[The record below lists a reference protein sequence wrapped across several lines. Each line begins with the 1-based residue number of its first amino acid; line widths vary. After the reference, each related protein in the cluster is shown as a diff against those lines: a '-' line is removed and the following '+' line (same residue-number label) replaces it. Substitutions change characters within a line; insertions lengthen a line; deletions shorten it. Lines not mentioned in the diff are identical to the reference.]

1 MKAINGFSVMT
12 PALLVVLPC
21 TRGLGNTSSVLQ

>member
-12 PALLVVLPC
+12 PALLVVQPSV
-21 TRGLGNTSSVLQ
+21 RGLRNVSLV